1 MSINSVNYTQTSPAN
16 VRTNAQEAASQASAN
31 AQANA
36 SAKENDKN
44 TPSAVVELGENRGQK
59 ATYNRP
65 KGLTSDQIKQLKSS
79 QMNQQTAFLQNMM
92 QGVLQNQGHQFGKA
106 TQLNFSGVL
115 VNASAFNL
123 PAVGTTPEEA
133 AAKIAEG
140 GDYSV
145 DAVAT
150 RIFSLAETIANGDPE
165 RLQTMRNAVNKGFE
179 QAGLAFKSATKS
191 GLPQICNDT
200 YDEIMKRF
208 DALEEKLNQPKD
220 KPTQTVMPD

>member
-1 MSINSVNYTQTSPAN
+1 MSINSVNYTQTSSAN
-16 VRTNAQEAASQASAN
+16 ARASAQAASQAA
-31 AQANA
+31 AAEQATA
-36 SAKENDKN
+36 SNSIADKN
-44 TPSAVVELGENRGQK
+44 TPSAVVELGTNNGQK
-59 ATYNRP
+59 ATYGRP
-65 KGLTSDQIKQLKSS
+65 KGLSSDQLKQLQDS
-79 QMNQQTAFLQNMM
+79 QSNQQTSFLKNMM
-92 QGVLQNQGHQFGKA
+92 QGILQNQAQQYGTSA
-106 TQLNFSGVL
+106 QLNFSGVL

-123 PAVGTTPEEA
+123 PAVGTTPAEA

-208 DALEEKLNQPKD
+208 DALEEKLNKSEE
-220 KPTQTVMPD
+220 KPAQTTMPE